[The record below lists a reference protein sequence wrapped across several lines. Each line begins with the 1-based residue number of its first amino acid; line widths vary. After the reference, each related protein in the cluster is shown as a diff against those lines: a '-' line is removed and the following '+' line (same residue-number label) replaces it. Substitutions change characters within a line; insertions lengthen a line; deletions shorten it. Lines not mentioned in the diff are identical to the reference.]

1 MTTYK
6 TQLLTRGLL
15 IIVVLYM
22 QLAYTSISPLL
33 LFYHLLKETGLV
45 HTLNTNTIKI
55 LQISIFTSFGVLLLH
70 NEETILIWIK
80 IQKANKK
87 DILCS
92 VTSLLK
98 VCHTKKLRC

>member
-33 LFYHLLKETGLV
+33 LFYHLLKEAGLV
-45 HTLNTNTIKI
+45 HALNTNTIKI

-92 VTSLLK
+92 VTSLLE